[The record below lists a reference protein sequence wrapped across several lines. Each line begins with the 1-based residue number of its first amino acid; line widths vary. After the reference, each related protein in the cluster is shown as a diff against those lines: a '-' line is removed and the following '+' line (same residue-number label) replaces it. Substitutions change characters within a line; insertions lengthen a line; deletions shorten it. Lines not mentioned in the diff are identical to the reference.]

1 MPCINRIRVNNV
13 KYNFGTQQYDDFS
26 MRMYGKNTLYDLANG
41 GGKSVLMLLLLQ
53 NLIPNCTLDDKQPIE
68 KLFRNGGGNTT
79 IHSLIEWKLDDADI
93 KDGYRYM
100 TTGFCARKAKESDE
114 GASQDG
120 QTAAIE
126 YFNYCI
132 FYRDY
137 NKNDIINLPLSNGN
151 ERITYSGLKS
161 YIKELG
167 HKDMSLEVRLFER
180 KGEYQRFI
188 SEYGLHESHW
198 EIIRGIN
205 KTEGH
210 VRTYFETN
218 YKTTRKVVED
228 LLIEEIIE
236 KAFLTRTGR
245 DGDEST
251 MAETLLDIKDKL
263 NVLAQKKRD
272 IANFDHQ
279 IELINVLQAKVNS
292 CINQYEAHEDITRQ
306 LADIYVT
313 GKELTSRENEH
324 LEELL
329 VAKQTAF
336 EQKESQKKRLE
347 NLKITRDGFRLQEL
361 RDKSE
366 QLNANLAENE
376 RQVSALKQDM
386 NMKESINDYLGYL
399 EDKKQLSENQK
410 IIDHILQNTGADREK
425 MTVYAYNRKLRDD
438 AHLKELLLAKEEVEQ
453 SHEHAVKEAD
463 YCTKCIKE
471 GEIELAVSG
480 DNRRAA
486 SDKLQSLNNKISELT
501 SQVALLV
508 VSDAANVIE
517 ASEEKAE
524 ELEASL
530 RALAESI
537 REDQEQVFEDRYR
550 LSLAE
555 NSLETLEKEYET
567 SHLDAEEYR
576 QAAKKLESIMAVY
589 SVEKAEEII
598 DAINARITGTL
609 TETITRKQEIDRQL
623 ARRKYLESGRL
634 FGPSA
639 GASAVID
646 YIVTRHG
653 HMAMHGADYLA
664 ALKPEQRTEILKK
677 NRALPYGVVVKN
689 FADIAE
695 DINLDSI
702 QTDNEMVLIYDM
714 DDLSEKAV
722 TLNENAVMVCR
733 KGEYFTDD
741 EILKSLKEE
750 LTIQIRGLE
759 DEISMIDEKLATYR
773 EDLAF
778 VGHLAD
784 ERHLDAADIERKL
797 NQDLLNKKDE
807 VRELQDR
814 IAERTSRITHQKE
827 DEASVKEKLHEL
839 EEDKSILLRIK
850 ELSDLAVEEEVRY
863 TENVQKEQRITGQ
876 IEELKRDAVRWN
888 TTVSETEARML
899 AIANSIQDIQDKWQN
914 YFKPYYPED
923 GKVDVSL
930 DPKQKIQ
937 VALGQETE
945 DVSRRDIEILTIS
958 DEVLETEFMA
968 MYAVANKNAPDVED
982 KKKLVQALSQSM
994 DRILHTIEKRGVK
1007 LSDLE
1012 AQTQLFA
1019 TSEQQLQ
1026 ALSDELMRLE
1036 LVSAS
1041 MAEELK
1047 RDAVRWNTTVSET
1060 EARMLAIANSIQDIQ
1075 DKWQNYF
1082 KPYYPEDGKVDV
1094 SLDPKQK
1101 IQVALGQETEDVSR
1115 RDIEILTISDEVL
1128 ETEFMAMYAV
1138 ANKNAPDVEDK
1149 KKLVQALSQ
1158 SMDRILHT
1166 IEKRGVKLSDLE
1178 AQTQLFATSEQQLQ
1192 ALSDEL
1198 MRLELVSAS
1207 MAEELKNVSKASGR
1221 LEGNIEYAVASLKKT
1236 YGEDAYAEEQIS
1248 LSEAE
1253 QAIAQGDQ
1261 ILAELE
1267 QSYKKTAEE
1276 YETCN
1281 KEQGYMIELYKDV
1294 KRIVDTNDINVENGK
1309 LLEAG
1314 KEELRQAF
1322 ETSLLRYDRSR
1333 KNLEKTRNELM
1344 RFKGQTAEALSEMGV
1359 FEMAETIRRDV
1370 IIPENYYDAKAL
1382 LESLLQIISYIDL
1395 EKERVEK
1402 GIEDMVA
1409 IKENFCS
1416 QCLQRCMDVKTEL
1429 EKLPKLSKITVGEE
1443 VIRMVDLTIPYVKEE
1458 FLAQRMSDYI
1468 DDIVKGADA
1477 YEDER
1482 KRVRYIRDCLA
1493 LKRLFG
1499 VMVTDMN
1506 AIKLKLYKRERIKE
1520 QSRYLRYEEA
1530 VGSTGQSQGIY
1541 IQFLV
1546 AIINYIAGMYSYGA
1560 EGEIST
1566 KTIFI
1571 DNPFG
1576 AAKDV
1581 YIWEPIFAM
1590 LAANHV
1596 QLIVPAR
1603 GATPAI
1609 TGKFDVNYVLGQ
1621 QMVGNRQQTV
1631 VVDYTSK
1638 TSQEELEYQD
1648 ITYQQATFDFI

>member
-1 MPCINRIRVNNV
+1 
-13 KYNFGTQQYDDFS
+13 
-26 MRMYGKNTLYDLANG
+26 
-41 GGKSVLMLLLLQ
+41 
-53 NLIPNCTLDDKQPIE
+53 
-68 KLFRNGGGNTT
+68 
-79 IHSLIEWKLDDADI
+79 
-93 KDGYRYM
+93 
-100 TTGFCARKAKESDE
+100 
-114 GASQDG
+114 
-120 QTAAIE
+120 
-126 YFNYCI
+126 
-132 FYRDY
+132 
-137 NKNDIINLPLSNGN
+137 
-151 ERITYSGLKS
+151 
-161 YIKELG
+161 
-167 HKDMSLEVRLFER
+167 
-180 KGEYQRFI
+180 
-188 SEYGLHESHW
+188 
-198 EIIRGIN
+198 
-205 KTEGH
+205 
-210 VRTYFETN
+210 
-218 YKTTRKVVED
+218 
-228 LLIEEIIE
+228 
-236 KAFLTRTGR
+236 
-245 DGDEST
+245 
-251 MAETLLDIKDKL
+251 
-263 NVLAQKKRD
+263 
-272 IANFDHQ
+272 
-279 IELINVLQAKVNS
+279 
-292 CINQYEAHEDITRQ
+292 
-306 LADIYVT
+306 
-313 GKELTSRENEH
+313 
-324 LEELL
+324 
-329 VAKQTAF
+329 
-336 EQKESQKKRLE
+336 
-347 NLKITRDGFRLQEL
+347 
-361 RDKSE
+361 
-366 QLNANLAENE
+366 
-376 RQVSALKQDM
+376 
-386 NMKESINDYLGYL
+386 
-399 EDKKQLSENQK
+399 
-410 IIDHILQNTGADREK
+410 
-425 MTVYAYNRKLRDD
+425 
-438 AHLKELLLAKEEVEQ
+438 
-453 SHEHAVKEAD
+453 
-463 YCTKCIKE
+463 
-471 GEIELAVSG
+471 
-480 DNRRAA
+480 
-486 SDKLQSLNNKISELT
+486 
-501 SQVALLV
+501 
-508 VSDAANVIE
+508 
-517 ASEEKAE
+517 
-524 ELEASL
+524 
-530 RALAESI
+530 
-537 REDQEQVFEDRYR
+537 
-550 LSLAE
+550 
-555 NSLETLEKEYET
+555 
-567 SHLDAEEYR
+567 
-576 QAAKKLESIMAVY
+576 
-589 SVEKAEEII
+589 
-598 DAINARITGTL
+598 
-609 TETITRKQEIDRQL
+609 
-623 ARRKYLESGRL
+623 
-634 FGPSA
+634 
-639 GASAVID
+639 
-646 YIVTRHG
+646 
-653 HMAMHGADYLA
+653 
-664 ALKPEQRTEILKK
+664 
-677 NRALPYGVVVKN
+677 
-689 FADIAE
+689 
-695 DINLDSI
+695 
-702 QTDNEMVLIYDM
+702 
-714 DDLSEKAV
+714 
-722 TLNENAVMVCR
+722 
-733 KGEYFTDD
+733 
-741 EILKSLKEE
+741 
-750 LTIQIRGLE
+750 
-759 DEISMIDEKLATYR
+759 
-773 EDLAF
+773 
-778 VGHLAD
+778 
-784 ERHLDAADIERKL
+784 
-797 NQDLLNKKDE
+797 
-807 VRELQDR
+807 
-814 IAERTSRITHQKE
+814 
-827 DEASVKEKLHEL
+827 
-839 EEDKSILLRIK
+839 
-850 ELSDLAVEEEVRY
+850 
-863 TENVQKEQRITGQ
+863 
-876 IEELKRDAVRWN
+876 
-888 TTVSETEARML
+888 
-899 AIANSIQDIQDKWQN
+899 
-914 YFKPYYPED
+914 
-923 GKVDVSL
+923 
-930 DPKQKIQ
+930 
-937 VALGQETE
+937 
-945 DVSRRDIEILTIS
+945 
-958 DEVLETEFMA
+958 MA
-968 MYAVANKNAPDVED
+968 MYAVANK
-982 KKKLVQALSQSM
+982 S
-994 DRILHTIEKRGVK
+994 
-1007 LSDLE
+1007 
-1012 AQTQLFA
+1012 
-1019 TSEQQLQ
+1019 
-1026 ALSDELMRLE
+1026 
-1036 LVSAS
+1036 
-1041 MAEELK
+1041 
-1047 RDAVRWNTTVSET
+1047 
-1060 EARMLAIANSIQDIQ
+1060 
-1075 DKWQNYF
+1075 
-1082 KPYYPEDGKVDV
+1082 
-1094 SLDPKQK
+1094 
-1101 IQVALGQETEDVSR
+1101 
-1115 RDIEILTISDEVL
+1115 
-1128 ETEFMAMYAV
+1128 
-1138 ANKNAPDVEDK
+1138 APDVEDK

-1576 AAKDV
+1576 AAKDI